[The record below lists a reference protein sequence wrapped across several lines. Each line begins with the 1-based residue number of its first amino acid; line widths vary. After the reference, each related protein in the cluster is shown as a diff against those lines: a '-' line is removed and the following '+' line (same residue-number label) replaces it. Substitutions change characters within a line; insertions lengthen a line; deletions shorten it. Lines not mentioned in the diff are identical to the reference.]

1 MKKMNGNFA
10 VSDPGLPAGH
20 QGFRIFF
27 ELTKIHLS
35 LYIALS
41 AVFGHVLSQNRF
53 SMDSLGLGG
62 FVLVLTAGSAIFNHI
77 QDRRYDRR
85 FARTRKRC
93 LVQKKITPLVPGVMA
108 TGFVLFGLGGLWA
121 CFPGI
126 GNPLFGLP
134 WYGFPWYGPAG
145 LGLLALFCYNGLYT
159 PLKKRTLVAIV
170 PGTLCGMLPPAMGW
184 VAVPREMA
192 VADVTGILIV
202 MVIFGLW
209 QIPHFFIILLK
220 QCPEELG
227 ASPYPCFTR
236 IFSRKEIKGQV
247 LIWTSLYSLGIL
259 LFLLRGWVHSSV
271 LSMTLAAVGVI
282 LPFLMAGI
290 LRGKQ
295 HANSLATC
303 FFVINLSILFFMGI
317 GILDRI

>member
-1 MKKMNGNFA
+1 MSGNPA
-10 VSDPGLPAGH
+10 YVSDPALPVGKT
-20 QGFRIFF
+20 GFRIFF

-53 SMDSLGLGG
+53 SMDSLCLGG

-77 QDRRYDRR
+77 QDRRFDRR
-85 FARTRKRC
+85 FARTRNRC
-93 LVQKKITPLVPGVMA
+93 LVQKKITPLLPGVMA
-108 TGFVLFGLGGLWA
+108 TGFIVFGLGGLWA

-126 GNPLFGLP
+126 E
-134 WYGFPWYGPAG
+134 FPWYGPAG

-170 PGTLCGMLPPAMGW
+170 PGTICGMLPPAMGW

-220 QCPEELG
+220 QCPKELA

-236 IFSRKEIKGQV
+236 VFSRNQIKGQI
-247 LIWTSLYSLGIL
+247 LIWTSLYSLGIF
-259 LFLLRGWVHSSV
+259 LFLLRGWVHSFG
-271 LSMTLAAVGVI
+271 LSMGLGAVGLI

-290 LRGKQ
+290 LGWKQ
-295 HANSLATC
+295 HANSLASC
-303 FFVINLSILFFMGI
+303 FFAINLSMLFFMAV

>member
-1 MKKMNGNFA
+1 MSGNPVY
-10 VSDPGLPAGH
+10 VSDPALPLEQTWVGV
-20 QGFRIFF
+20 FF

-62 FVLVLTAGSAIFNHI
+62 FVLALTAGSAIFNHI
-77 QDRRYDRR
+77 QDRRFDRR
-85 FARTRKRC
+85 FARTRNRC
-93 LVQKKITPLVPGVMA
+93 LVQKKITPQFAGGIGAILVLIGLS
-108 TGFVLFGLGGLWA
+108 GLFV
-121 CFPGI
+121 CFPG
-126 GNPLFGLP
+126 GQA
-134 WYGFPWYGPAG
+134 AG
-145 LGLLALFCYNGLYT
+145 LGLLALLCYNGLYT

-192 VADVTGILIV
+192 VHDLTGILIV

-220 QCPEELG
+220 QCPKELE

-236 IFSRKEIKGQV
+236 VFTRKEIKGQV

-259 LFLLRGWVHSSV
+259 LFLLRGWIHSFG
-271 LSMTLAAVGVI
+271 LSMSLGAIGLI
-282 LPFLMAGI
+282 LPLLMTG
-290 LRGKQ
+290 LLGWKQ
-295 HANSLATC
+295 HLPSLAPC
-303 FFVINLSILFFMGI
+303 FLAINLSMLFFMGI

>member
-1 MKKMNGNFA
+1 MSGNFA
-10 VSDPGLPAGH
+10 SVSDPVRPAGH
-20 QGFRIFF
+20 QGFRVFF

-41 AVFGHVLSQNRF
+41 AVFGHVLAQNRF

-62 FVLVLTAGSAIFNHI
+62 FVLVLTFGSAIFNHI
-77 QDRRYDRR
+77 QDRRFDRR
-85 FARTRKRC
+85 FARTRNRY
-93 LVQKKITPLVPGVMA
+93 LVQKKITPLLLGVMA
-108 TGFVLFGLGGLWA
+108 TGFVLFGLGGLFI
-121 CFPGI
+121 CFPGSRFP
-126 GNPLFGLP
+126 GFGFP
-134 WYGFPWYGPAG
+134 RFGFPWFGPAG

-159 PLKKRTLVAIV
+159 PLKKQTLMAIV

-192 VADVTGILIV
+192 VNDVTGIFIV

-220 QCPEELG
+220 QCPKELE

-236 IFSRKEIKGQV
+236 VFTRKEIKGQI

-259 LFLLRGWVHSSV
+259 LFLLRGWIHSFGLCLV
-271 LSMTLAAVGVI
+271 LGAVGLL
-282 LPFLMAGI
+282 LPILMAGI
-290 LRGKQ
+290 LGWKQ
-295 HANSLATC
+295 HGSLASC
-303 FFVINLSILFFMGI
+303 FFAINLSMLFFMGV